1 MDSMYGFYPH
11 GIHNPFIKEIK
22 SDENNTLVFDGYFYI
37 DSKDLPVQRIM
48 VKFGEESID
57 ENRNTYRVECS
68 DMHIEIY
75 EKISGEDT
83 SFYSKSDQ
91 INISDDIDNDDWD
104 DNICFFPTEITTLK
118 YRILKTNLTKLE
130 RDMLLTS
137 IKESEKERE
146 KKRINE
152 LTARFDE

>member
-1 MDSMYGFYPH
+1 MYGFYPH

-57 ENRNTYRVECS
+57 ENRNTYRVKCS

-91 INISDDIDNDDWD
+91 INISDDIIIPIPIFRRYYVDSYS
-104 DNICFFPTEITTLK
+104 EIGEP
-118 YRILKTNLTKLE
+118 IV
-130 RDMLLTS
+130 
-137 IKESEKERE
+137 IP
-146 KKRINE
+146 IN
-152 LTARFDE
+152 RNF